1 MLDRSAIMRH
11 AKCCCVPV
19 ETATF
24 IFAVFSS
31 VISGFATV
39 AAATANTWLG
49 AVTGD
54 ENFQQIW
61 DDPESI
67 RQSMGDRVYNQRF
80 ADYSAAL
87 AAMMFFFTCSVVS
100 FIFSVF
106 LCYGT
111 HRRRPGFVKA
121 YLVYG
126 VVVTILMMTGA
137 VLYSW
142 AAEEIIVGSMIL
154 IGCGVYSIILLMVQ
168 RTYETLRVE
177 QSRNSGQLLC
187 PEPEPCMKS

>member
-1 MLDRSAIMRH
+1 MLDKSAMMRH
-11 AKCCCVPV
+11 ARCGCIPV

-31 VISGFATV
+31 VISGFGTLV
-39 AAATANTWLG
+39 FATAKSWFS

-54 ENFQQIW
+54 ETLEQFW
-61 DDPESI
+61 EGDPETMHME
-67 RQSMGDRVYNQRF
+67 MGDRVYNQRLV
-80 ADYSAAL
+80 DYT
-87 AAMMFFFTCSVVS
+87 AAMAAMVFCFVCSVVT

-111 HRRRPGFVKA
+111 NKRHPGFVKA

-126 VVVTILMMTGA
+126 VVVTILLMAGA

-142 AAEEIIVGSMIL
+142 LMNEIIVGSVIL
-154 IGCGVYSIILLMVQ
+154 IACGVYSMILLMVQ
-168 RTYETLRVE
+168 RTYEILRLE
-177 QSRNSGQLLC
+177 QIRNSAQLLC
-187 PEPEPCMKS
+187 PEPGMKS

>member
-1 MLDRSAIMRH
+1 MLDRSAMMRH
-11 AKCCCVPV
+11 ARCCCLPV

-31 VISGFATV
+31 VISGFGTV
-39 AAATANTWLG
+39 VFATANTWFG

-54 ENFQQIW
+54 ETLNQFW
-61 DDPESI
+61 DRDPETI
-67 RQSMGDRVYNQRF
+67 RMSMGDRVYNQRLM
-80 ADYSAAL
+80 DYT
-87 AAMMFFFTCSVVS
+87 AAMAAMLFFFVCCVVS

-111 HRRRPGFVKA
+111 NKRRPGFVKA

-126 VVVTILMMTGA
+126 VVVTILMMAGA

-142 AAEEIIVGSMIL
+142 LMEEIIVGSIIL
-154 IGCGVYSIILLMVQ
+154 IACG
-168 RTYETLRVE
+168 
-177 QSRNSGQLLC
+177 
-187 PEPEPCMKS
+187 K